1 MAFCPALGS
10 QIATSATHVHT
21 ALLGRAG
28 TEHTPASGWGP
39 LLSSLV
45 LLKEADTL
53 HEAGQP

>member
-10 QIATSATHVHT
+10 QIAASATHIHT

-39 LLSSLV
+39 LLLSLV
-45 LLKEADTL
+45 LLKEADPL
-53 HEAGQP
+53 DKAGQP